1 MDIREYLKKYKILCD
16 GAFGTYYA
24 MLCGDDLVPEKSNV
38 NNPEIVRMIHKSY
51 IAAGANLIR
60 TNTFSSNT
68 AILECNEKQLIENI
82 KSGYYLAEEAVDE
95 SNNEVFIA
103 ADIGPINIPG
113 ASDGEICAQYKLI
126 CDTFIKCGAKIILF
140 ETFDKFLHIEKV
152 IKEIKKENKDIFIM
166 VSFCVNQYGYT
177 NAGVSAK
184 NIIEKAKAINEID
197 SIGFNCGVGPGHIY
211 KILQELNLN
220 IDKYIS
226 VLPNASYPKIIQ
238 NRMVFLDN
246 MDYFAQKLNDIS
258 KLGVDMIGGCCG
270 TNPDYMKK
278 AYAIISKKQD
288 DKKFIEQ
295 SYSDNEKEKKINNSF
310 YYGKENKKLIAVEL
324 APPPDSNYE
333 KIMDCANVLKESN
346 VDVITFPDS
355 PSGRTRT
362 DSILMAVKVL
372 NEVGITVMPHICCR
386 DKNAIAIRSQLLGAH
401 INGVKN
407 FLIITGDPVPTMIR
421 QEVKSVFNFNSA
433 LLMNMVK
440 EMNKEQ
446 FTNDPMCYGG
456 AINHNRYNIE
466 VEINRIKKKIENG
479 ATFFL
484 TQPVFTDEEIE
495 RLKYI
500 KSKVDT
506 KILCGVMPLVSYRNA
521 LFIKNEMAG
530 INVTEDI
537 VNRFNQDMTKEQGE
551 AIGVSIVKEII
562 EKAYDYV
569 DGFYFSVPF
578 NRVYLIKE
586 ILDDIKNK

>member
-1 MDIREYLKKYKILCD
+1 MDIKEYLKQYKVLCD
-16 GAFGTYYA
+16 GAFGTYFA
-24 MLCGDDLVPEKSNV
+24 MLCGEDLIPEKANI
-38 NNPEIVRMIHKSY
+38 NNPEIVKMIHKNY

-60 TNTFSSNT
+60 TNTFSSNI
-68 AILECNEKQLIENI
+68 AMLECSEEELIENI
-82 KSGYYLAEEAVDE
+82 KNGYKLAEEAVKE
-95 SNNEVFIA
+95 SNKEVFIA
-103 ADIGPINIPG
+103 ADIGPINIPEVC
-113 ASDGEICAQYKLI
+113 DYDIIAQYKLI

-152 IKEIKKENKDIFIM
+152 IKEIKRENEDIFIM
-166 VSFCVNQYGYT
+166 VNFCVNQYGYT
-177 NAGVSAK
+177 NAGISAK
-184 NIIEKAKAINEID
+184 NILEKAKSINEID

-211 KILQELNLN
+211 NILQKLNLD
-220 IDKYIS
+220 IGKYIA

-238 NRMVFLDN
+238 SRMVFLDN
-246 MDYFAQKLNDIS
+246 MDYFATKLNDIS
-258 KLGVDMIGGCCG
+258 ELGVDIIGGCCG
-270 TNPDYMKK
+270 TNPEYMKK
-278 AYAIISKKQD
+278 SYASISKKQD
-288 DKKFIEQ
+288 KKKVKNKLSE
-295 SYSDNEKEKKINNSF
+295 EKEKRKKVDNSF
-310 YYGKENKKLIAVEL
+310 YYGKGNKKLIAVEL
-324 APPPDSNYE
+324 APPPDCNYE
-333 KIMDCANVLKESN
+333 KIMDSANLLKESN

-372 NEVGITVMPHICCR
+372 NEVGVTVMPHICCR

-421 QEVKSVFNFNSA
+421 QDVKSVFNFNSA
-433 LLMNMVK
+433 LLMNLVK
-440 EMNKEQ
+440 EMNREQ
-446 FTNDPMCYGG
+446 FANDPMCYGG

-466 VEINRIKKKIENG
+466 VEINRIKRKIENG

-484 TQPVFTDEEIE
+484 TQPVFTDEEIGK
-495 RLKYI
+495 LKYI

-537 VNRFNQDMTKEQGE
+537 VNRFNQDMSKEQGE

-586 ILDDIKNK
+586 ILRDINNE